1 MTRQRIENAVEVI
14 DYAIK
19 HNISVKEASVK
30 CGYASTYVKNVKAI
44 LKEKYD
50 NDTIDDELF
59 SFFMD
64 KYNDYDALRNVGDD
78 NNDNNI
84 NITSKGKKII
94 GENASLDVKGNVADV
109 NWQGDKKHFDQL
121 FNDEADG
128 IDNTLNSEGIAF
140 GYPKGHIKTLD
151 ELLERCNVDTEIWD
165 VDHYLVNKWDV
176 TSFKNGG
183 PETWEN
189 FQVKARLKLK
199 ESEHKAKLAGD
210 IFQRMTENY
219 HPPVARFNFDEK
231 KYRDIEGGEN
241 NLFEVALF
249 DIHFGK
255 LAWNGETGENYDTK
269 IAKKRFLYAI
279 KKLIQRAQGYEYN
292 RILFPIGNDF
302 FNSDNREN
310 TTSHGTPQDEDLRWQ
325 KTFEA
330 GCELIVDGINVLKQ
344 LGVPIDVV
352 VVPGNHDFERSFFLG
367 SFISAWFRNDSQ
379 ININNAAKPRKYYRW
394 GKVLLGFTHGR
405 HEKEN
410 SLPMLMAKDKDSK
423 KHWSETDFHEWH
435 LGHFHRK
442 KTKQFTVLDKTNF
455 TDEEDGVIVRYLS
468 SLTGTEEWHFL
479 KGFVGQ
485 IKAGEGF
492 IWNDKTGMI
501 GNVNSNYIFEGPAEE
516 ENDVDDLIHM

>member
-1 MTRQRIENAVEVI
+1 MTRQRIENAVDVI
-14 DYAIK
+14 NYAIK

-30 CGYASTYVKNVKAI
+30 CGYADTYVKNVKAI

-59 SFFMD
+59 SFFMN
-64 KYNDYDALRNVGDD
+64 KYDEYENLRNIGGMNQDT
-78 NNDNNI
+78 NI
-84 NITSKGKKII
+84 DTTKEKRIY
-94 GENASLDVKGNVADV
+94 GENTSLDVKGNVADV
-109 NWQGDKKHFDQL
+109 NWKGDKEHFDQL
-121 FNDEADG
+121 FDNKDQNNDNNNE
-128 IDNTLNSEGIAF
+128 IVF

-151 ELLERCNVDTEIWD
+151 ELLDRCNVDTDIWD

-176 TSFKNGG
+176 TSWKNGG

-189 FQVKARLKLK
+189 FQVKAKLKLK
-199 ESEHKAKLAGD
+199 EAQHKAKLAGEV
-210 IFQRMTENY
+210 FQKMTENY
-219 HPPVARFNFDEK
+219 MPPLLDGNFEK
-231 KYRDIEGGEN
+231 KKYKDEEGGEN

-255 LAWNGETGENYDTK
+255 LSWNGETGENFDTK
-269 IAKKRFLYAI
+269 IAKKRFLYAL

-302 FNSDNREN
+302 FNSDTREN

-330 GCELIVDGINVLKQ
+330 GCELIVDGINILKQ

-352 VVPGNHDFERSFFLG
+352 VIPGNHDFERSFFLG
-367 SFISAWFRNDSQ
+367 SYINAWFRSDSQ
-379 ININNAAKPRKYYRW
+379 INVNNAAKPRKYYRW

-410 SLPMLMAKDKDSK
+410 SLPMLMAKDKDGK

-435 LGHFHRK
+435 IGHFHRK
-442 KTKQFTVLDKTNF
+442 KTKQFTVLDKTGL
-455 TDEEDGVIVRYLS
+455 TDEEDGVIIRYLS

-501 GNVNSNYIFEGPAEE
+501 GHVNSNYIFEGSVE
-516 ENDVDDLIHM
+516 ENNNIDDLLHM